1 MKKDLKKGKSAGREP
16 AGEKKRGI
24 VIKDKRYYLRAR
36 PLISGK
42 TKKKKNAS
50 EGEEPR
56 RQSRFGRALLRLFAV
71 MVCLCFII
79 GVGGLGVLVTW
90 MVESPQV
97 DLTRFEYNG
106 ASTVYDI
113 NDNFYQQLQT
123 NEVREIVEI
132 KQIPE
137 LVSLAFVSIE
147 DQRFYSHF
155 GVDIRGTLKAVI
167 GVLTSG
173 STEGM
178 GGSTITQ
185 QLIKQ
190 THLSSATSVRRK
202 VMEWKLS
209 YQLEQMLS
217 KREILEAYL
226 NKINLSEAWGIQ
238 SAARVYF
245 GKDVGELSLAQSA

>member
-1 MKKDLKKGKSAGREP
+1 MKKGLRKGKSMGNVSGE
-16 AGEKKRGI
+16 EKKRGI
-24 VIKDKRYYLRAR
+24 VIKDKRYYLSAR
-36 PLISGK
+36 PLISDK
-42 TKKKKNAS
+42 TKKKKKAS

-123 NEVREIVEI
+123 NEVREIVDI

-137 LVSLAFVSIE
+137 LVSLSFVSIE

-173 STEGM
+173 STEG
-178 GGSTITQ
+178 
-185 QLIKQ
+185 
-190 THLSSATSVRRK
+190 
-202 VMEWKLS
+202 
-209 YQLEQMLS
+209 
-217 KREILEAYL
+217 IL
-226 NKINLSEAWGIQ
+226 K
-238 SAARVYF
+238 
-245 GKDVGELSLAQSA
+245 